1 MTHFPTFSHQKRKKS
16 YQQWL
21 SVDFGDKKKSICL
34 VIQSLRNEL
43 IINLRFWLDLFAA
56 SLVKKP
62 RDSAAIPT
70 FFA

>member
-1 MTHFPTFSHQKRKKS
+1 MKPHR
-16 YQQWL
+16 
-21 SVDFGDKKKSICL
+21 GDHVQTYNINAPL
-34 VIQSLRNEL
+34 GLIRNEL

-70 FFA
+70 FFNLLESKITSHYGSLY

>member
-1 MTHFPTFSHQKRKKS
+1 MKKCC
-16 YQQWL
+16 
-21 SVDFGDKKKSICL
+21 F
-34 VIQSLRNEL
+34 RNEL

-70 FFA
+70 FFALLATKISNPKFLIY